1 MRARVLW
8 ACLFLATPLHARQAA
23 PDAPSGELRVK
34 TEYSTRG
41 AESAL
46 GNVYRGD
53 YKAAM
58 SLVADEDYT
67 RAEADLQRISAACD
81 PFARPGLR
89 LVAVN
94 DSIEYER
101 YVRENPG
108 MPVEWLDMVCP
119 WTLKSIAFVRMEAG
133 DARGGAGRTRQ
144 GDRTRSLLGRSPRR
158 ARLHPDPF
166 GQARR
171 RTCVLPRSD
180 PSGRAIWQGYGR
192 SRNGLAR
199 RRLRARGVACVGRG
213 PRGLPSLPGNAT
225 GKPGG
230 PQRTDLDRPAGSGRS
245 IAGFTLIAGGLTAQ
259 HVIRALL
266 RLVVSRFPDC
276 HRLAALSLL
285 R

>member
-144 GDRTRSLLGRSPRR
+144 GTGLAPYWADPHVERGYILTHSGRPEDGLASYREAIRLAEQSGKDTAVLAMGWRGVGYAQGELHAWAEARAAYRRSLEMR
-158 ARLHPDPF
+158 
-166 GQARR
+166 
-171 RTCVLPRSD
+171 
-180 PSGRAIWQGYGR
+180 
-192 SRNGLAR
+192 
-199 RRLRARGVACVGRG
+199 
-213 PRGLPSLPGNAT
+213 PGNRVALNELIWIDQQD
-225 GKPGG
+225 PGAAS
-230 PQRTDLDRPAGSGRS
+230 PAS
-245 IAGFTLIAGGLTAQ
+245 
-259 HVIRALL
+259 
-266 RLVVSRFPDC
+266 
-276 HRLAALSLL
+276 LSSPGD
-285 R
+285 